1 MKIKNYV
8 YRLYKKLSLFAGII
22 CMSFS
27 AWAISLE
34 QAKQQGLV
42 GEMPNGYLG
51 VVVASHDVNVL
62 VETVNKKRK
71 DLYLKLANKNNLT
84 MEQVTALAAE
94 KAIKKTKPGHLIQNS
109 AGKWVKK

>member
-1 MKIKNYV
+1 MTK
-8 YRLYKKLSLFAGII
+8 LFKKLTLTLVALTFSL
-22 CMSFS
+22 SV
-27 AWAISLE
+27 WATTLE
-34 QAKQQGLV
+34 QAKNKGVV
-42 GEMPNGYLG
+42 GEMSNGYLG
-51 VVVASHDVNVL
+51 VVVASQDITNLVNR
-62 VETVNKKRK
+62 VNKKRK